1 MAAPNNQFRATN
13 ATDVT
18 DTTYQ
23 AIKAAPSDTT
33 YQFYEI
39 DHVVITQKTAS
50 EAPTIVIA
58 DTAASPETL
67 LTWRFLDAGSV
78 QLSFNPPIRVATGKG
93 ISAKAL
99 SSVGDTVVTIVGRLC
114 LLTQT

>member
-1 MAAPNNQFRATN
+1 MTMPNNQFTATN

-23 AIKAAPSDTT
+23 AIKAAPSDTNF
-33 YQFYEI
+33 QFYEI
-39 DHVVITQKTAS
+39 DHITVTQKTGS

-58 DTAASPETL
+58 DTAGTPVFIETVQ
-67 LTWRFLDAGSV
+67 FLDKGTV
-78 QLSFNPPIRVATGKG
+78 VLSYDPPKRVAVGKG

-99 SSVGDTVVTIVGRLC
+99 SAVGDTLVTVTGRLC
-114 LLTQT
+114 LLTGT